1 MNQKQS
7 KGTGKLVGGIF
18 AALGAALN
26 ALIAFIFGASAMIA
40 SKDPSI
46 VDFSVYGSQYDG
58 MSAEELVQVG
68 IKACYGIAGVTFVI
82 FVALLIL
89 AISLFRG
96 YAKQSKAAAQ
106 AQPQMQAYGAAG
118 YAQPQFQAQPQYQNP
133 QAQPQFQNPQFQN
146 TNAAANNQFA
156 GGQFS
161 AGTTNNNTTQNQ

>member
-26 ALIAFIFGASAMIA
+26 ALIAFIFGASALLV
-40 SKDPSI
+40 SKDPSA
-46 VDFSVYGSQYDG
+46 VDFSLYGAQYEG
-58 MSAEELVQVG
+58 MSSEELLEIG
-68 IKACYGIAGVTFVI
+68 IKACYSIAGVTFVI

-106 AQPQMQAYGAAG
+106 AQAQPQMQAYGAAG
-118 YAQPQFQAQPQYQNP
+118 YAQPQFQAQPQVQ
-133 QAQPQFQNPQFQN
+133 PQFQN
-146 TNAAANNQFA
+146 TNPAANNQYA

-161 AGTTNNNTTQNQ
+161 ANNNTTQNQ